1 MPGNPVRLVANLKDK
16 SLGLLLH
23 QRATGILNII
33 EERPLDVAR
42 VANVNPL
49 AGIRNSVQTWRLRR
63 VGADASRCKP
73 PRNDLLKWHSL
84 NWLNAGS
91 SGMHVQ
97 RSAAGLFPVELRD
110 GAIAL

>member
-42 VANVNPL
+42 VANVNHSRAFEIPY
-49 AGIRNSVQTWRLRR
+49 RP
-63 VGADASRCKP
+63 GA
-73 PRNDLLKWHSL
+73 
-84 NWLNAGS
+84 
-91 SGMHVQ
+91 
-97 RSAAGLFPVELRD
+97 
-110 GAIAL
+110 